1 MTYNRQ
7 ITYPLAQREYLE
19 RTDKGKLLAYN
30 RRVKRFRVQQALER
44 RILKIIAISSLL
56 STGFFA
62 IGALGCWEQE
72 MIEANTKSIIASKQH
87 DWQMRKHICLGW
99 MLFAFSSFLGSTS
112 LSKKSATTASN
123 SRDFGETRQ
132 YKAVNTR

>member
-7 ITYPLAQREYLE
+7 IAYPIAPREYLE
-19 RTDKGKLLAYN
+19 RTDTGKLLAHN
-30 RRVKRFRVQQALER
+30 RRVKRFKVQQALEH

-56 STGFFA
+56 STGLFG

-72 MIEANTKSIIASKQH
+72 IIEANTKSIILSKQH

-99 MLFAFSSFLGSTS
+99 MLFTFSSFLGSAS
-112 LSKKSATTASN
+112 LSKKSATTARN
-123 SRDFGETRQ
+123 SRDFEVIRQ
-132 YKAVNTR
+132 DKAVNIR